1 MSRYLVSGASGFIG
15 RRLSEYLSSQ
25 GHEVWALLRQPGVG
39 PWAKTFY
46 CEIGKDQLPNS
57 LLEGVDGVFH
67 LANVAHT
74 DLTDS
79 DTERYWQVNVMGT
92 KALLQAAVN
101 ADVSRFVYFSSVK
114 AAADPG
120 EECVDERWDHMPD
133 DAYGRSKC
141 EAEQLVLAEG
151 KRSGMHVC
159 NLRPSLVYGL
169 GVKGNLM
176 RMLQAVARG
185 RFPPL
190 PEFGNRRSMVA
201 LDDLISAAWLVMDN
215 VKANGQTYIVAD
227 SVGYSPRKL
236 YEAMYSELGVSIPR
250 WVIPLNLLRFCA
262 AAGDALEWLV
272 KLKMPLNSQVL
283 MRLTGSAYYRAE
295 RIQKDL
301 GWQPTHT
308 FFDVLPQMIQG
319 LQSPELENSVG
330 MDSRNV

>member
-1 MSRYLVSGASGFIG
+1 MSRYLVTGASGFIG
-15 RRLSEYLSSQ
+15 HRLTEYLQSQ
-25 GHEVWALLRQPGVG
+25 GHEVWALLRCSADG
-39 PWAKTFY
+39 PWNRVFCCDLGTEA
-46 CEIGKDQLPNS
+46 LPDG
-57 LLEGVDGVFH
+57 LMEGVDGIFH

-74 DLTDS
+74 DLTGKQV
-79 DTERYWQVNVMGT
+79 ERYRQVNMVGT
-92 KALLQAAVN
+92 EALLRAAAAACVGK
-101 ADVSRFVYFSSVK
+101 FIYFSSVK
-114 AAADPG
+114 AVADPG
-120 EECVDERWDHMPD
+120 DECVDEQWDHMPE
-133 DAYGRSKC
+133 DAYGRSKWD
-141 EAEQLVLAEG
+141 AERLVLAAGE
-151 KRSGMHVC
+151 KSGMHVC
-159 NLRPSLVYGL
+159 NLRPTLVYGP
-169 GVKGNLM
+169 GVKGNLSL
-176 RMLQAVARG
+176 MLQAVKRR

-201 LDDLISAAWLVMDN
+201 LDDLISAAWLVMEN
-215 VKANGQTYIVAD
+215 AQANGQTYIVAD

-236 YEAMYSELGVSIPR
+236 YEAMCSELGVSIPR